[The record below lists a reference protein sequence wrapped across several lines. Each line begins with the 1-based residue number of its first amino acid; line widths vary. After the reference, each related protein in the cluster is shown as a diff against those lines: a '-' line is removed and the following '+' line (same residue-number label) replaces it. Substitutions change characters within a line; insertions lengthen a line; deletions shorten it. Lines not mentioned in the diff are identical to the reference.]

1 MKIKRSNQPGQVV
14 VKLGPQ
20 DEHLLDP
27 AAAATARPRFRLER
41 LLVPIDFSDCSR
53 KALAYAVPFAEQFQS
68 ALILLYVVQLNYVV
82 GEFGAIDFPV
92 VESEV
97 RANAEKELARLAQQQ
112 IGEQWPTQTL
122 VRVGR
127 PVQEIVTV
135 AREKDVDLIVMATH
149 GHTGLKHILLGSVT
163 ENVVRYAPCPVL
175 VVREQEHEFVA
186 PASSATA

>member
-1 MKIKRSNQPGQVV
+1 MKIKRSNEPGQVV

-20 DEHLLDP
+20 DERLLDP
-27 AAAATARPRFRLER
+27 AAAAARPRFRLER
-41 LLVPIDFSDCSR
+41 LLVPIDFSECSR

-68 ALILLYVVQLNYVV
+68 SLILLYVAQVNYVV

-92 VESEV
+92 VETEV

-112 IGEQWPTQTL
+112 IGEQWPTETL

-127 PVQEIVTV
+127 PVQEIVTT
-135 AREKDVDLIVMATH
+135 ARDKQVDLIIMATH

-175 VVREQEHEFVA
+175 VVREQEHDFIA
-186 PASSATA
+186 PAPGSSA